1 MLATGTQTASSF
13 PGPAPCAPS
22 LRPQPWVALGYIFIF
37 QALITNIK
45 KSFCS
50 FLEGPEFKPECA
62 VPHETSQADVSSA
75 K

>member
-1 MLATGTQTASSF
+1 MLAAGTQTGSAF

-22 LRPQPWVALGYIFIF
+22 LRPQPQFVLGYVLIF

-62 VPHETSQADVSSA
+62 VPHETSKADVSSA